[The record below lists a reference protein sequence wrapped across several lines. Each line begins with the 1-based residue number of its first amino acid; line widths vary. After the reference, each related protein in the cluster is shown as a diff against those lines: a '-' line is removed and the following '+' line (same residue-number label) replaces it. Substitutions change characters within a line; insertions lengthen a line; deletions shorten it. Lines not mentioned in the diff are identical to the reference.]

1 MIHQG
6 PGKHLCYVFCQIF
19 RASKKYRGK
28 KNDISAPCGTL
39 GVRLQ
44 LSVYPRSVF
53 TSFFFRNSLTRA
65 TGFAR
70 KEGLLGVFTS
80 SDAEN

>member
-6 PGKHLCYVFCQIF
+6 PGKHLRVKNI
-19 RASKKYRGK
+19 AGK

-65 TGFAR
+65 TGFA
-70 KEGLLGVFTS
+70 
-80 SDAEN
+80 